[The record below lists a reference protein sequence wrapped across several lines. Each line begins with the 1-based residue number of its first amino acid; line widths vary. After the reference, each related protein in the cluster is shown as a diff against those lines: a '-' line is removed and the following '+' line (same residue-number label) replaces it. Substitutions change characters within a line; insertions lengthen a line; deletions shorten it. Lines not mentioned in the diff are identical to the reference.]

1 MIARLKGLY
10 ANHRNFVE
18 LKEHCGIR
26 GFGFPK
32 RLDEHRELVEVI
44 ANSGLLK
51 DKPWIIG
58 WLRTQD
64 EFLEFCFLKLLG
76 VGAIS
81 EAIEYG
87 TLRQKPN
94 YDQLEW

>member
-1 MIARLKGLY
+1 MIARLKELY

-18 LKEHCGIR
+18 LKEHGGIR

-44 ANSGLLK
+44 SNSGLLK
-51 DKPWIIG
+51 DRPWIVG

-64 EFLEFCFLKLLG
+64 EFLEFCFIKLLG
-76 VGAIS
+76 VGAIAES
-81 EAIEYG
+81 IERK
-87 TLRQKPN
+87 TLRQKPK
-94 YDQLEW
+94 YDQL

>member
-1 MIARLKGLY
+1 MIAKLKELY

-44 ANSGLLK
+44 SKSGLLK

-64 EFLEFCFLKLLG
+64 EFLEFCFLNVLRMLLPAG
-76 VGAIS
+76 NLG
-81 EAIEYG
+81 
-87 TLRQKPN
+87 
-94 YDQLEW
+94 